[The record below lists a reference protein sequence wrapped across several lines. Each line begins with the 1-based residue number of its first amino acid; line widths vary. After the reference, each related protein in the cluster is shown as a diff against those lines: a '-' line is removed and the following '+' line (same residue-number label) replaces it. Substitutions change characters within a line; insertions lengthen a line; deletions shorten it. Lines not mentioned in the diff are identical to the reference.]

1 MFLHQTRIRVRYSE
15 TDKMGFVYYG
25 HYAQYFEVG
34 RAEAIRS
41 LGISY
46 AELEQQGIMMP
57 VQSMEV
63 QYLRPARYDDELTI
77 HTHVPELPD
86 KSISFRSKIFNAK
99 DKLLTEGVVTLVFIN
114 QDTGRRCAAPKVL
127 LDLLKPWYI

>member
-41 LGISY
+41 LGFSY
-46 AELEQQGIMMP
+46 AELEQTGILMP

-77 HTHVPELPD
+77 HTSVPEWPD
-86 KSISFRSKIFNAK
+86 KSISFLSKIYNAK
-99 DKLLTEGVVTLVFIN
+99 DKLLTEGVVTLAFIN
-114 QDTGRRCAAPKVL
+114 QDTGRRCAVPKIL
-127 LDLLKPWYI
+127 LDLLKPWYK